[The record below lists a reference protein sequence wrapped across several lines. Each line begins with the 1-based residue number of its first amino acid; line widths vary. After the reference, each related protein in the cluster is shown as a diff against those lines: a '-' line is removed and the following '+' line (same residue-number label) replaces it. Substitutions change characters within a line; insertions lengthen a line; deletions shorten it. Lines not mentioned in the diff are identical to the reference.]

1 MSKRRLIDTN
11 LVIRHLAQDN
21 ANQAEMAGELFD
33 ACDRG
38 EITIVLLPAVLA
50 ECVFVL
56 ESFYRKRR
64 SDIAYALSQL
74 ITSPGIEMG
83 DVEINLDALERYGKT
98 KIHFIDCVI
107 AAFAAENGV
116 SVATLDRD
124 FRKFSDVRVEIL

>member
-1 MSKRRLIDTN
+1 MSKRRPIDTN